1 MLENFKGL
9 SEIGEKE
16 LLEKGD
22 VWSWSEPSKP
32 TQDCMFMQADQM
44 EIAYFKLPEHQAA
57 LSAWKE
63 VTNGAMMPPADAI
76 DPLAMI
82 KALGSILI
90 ISPEIHN
97 DTQDFRYRL
106 YGSTI
111 SNRFGADM
119 TGKLL
124 SDFPSTNRF
133 FFAAQ
138 YKELLSRQIPFYGEH
153 DAPPDVSVV
162 VRWARLAL
170 PFGHKKDDG
179 SYQVDRILV
188 CNVAASKD

>member
-1 MLENFKGL
+1 MLENLKGL
-9 SEIGEKE
+9 SEQGEKE

-22 VWSWSEPSKP
+22 IWTWTEPNRP
-32 TQDCMFMQADQM
+32 TQDCMFVDA
-44 EIAYFKLPEHQAA
+44 EKIETAYFKLPEHQAA
-57 LSAWKE
+57 FSAWKE
-63 VTNGAMMPPADAI
+63 FAGDDLMPPVEAL
-76 DPLAMI
+76 DPLSMV

-90 ISPEIHN
+90 ICPEIHN
-97 DTQDFRYRL
+97 DKQDFRYRL

-111 SNRFGADM
+111 SDRFGADL

-124 SDFPSTNRF
+124 SDFPTTNRF

-138 YKELLSRQIPFYGEH
+138 YQELLLRKVPFYGEH

-170 PFGHKKDDG
+170 PFGHKIEDG
-179 SYQVDRILV
+179 SYQVDRIVV
-188 CNVAASKD
+188 CNVAAS